1 MDRDLR
7 IRMLLQAADR
17 VSKPLRDITAG
28 SSKAAQALKATR
40 DRLKEIERTQSQI
53 GGFRQLKTGLHS
65 TEQSLQAAQTR
76 VGQLAQEMRATS
88 SPTRQMTRDFEKAKN
103 EARALTSQHESESRE
118 LQTMR
123 DRLRAAGIATSDLA
137 RNERELRERAAD
149 TNRELQEQERR
160 LTTVTN
166 RQRRFSAAREQFGR
180 MQGTATGLAIGGAA
194 AMGTGMKMARPFLGG
209 IEDAKA
215 YQSAMTDIA
224 QKADMSRKA
233 GEKMGVGL
241 LAAAKAANQMPAD
254 LQAGVDALAGFGL
267 DPAKAAQMMRPI
279 GRAATAYKAEIADL
293 SKAAFAANDNL
304 KVPIDQTQRVIDIMA
319 QAGKSGAF
327 EIKDMA
333 QYFPT
338 LTAGYQALGQTGTAA
353 VADISAALQIARK
366 GAGDSAQAATNIENV
381 LQKIASPATIAKFKK
396 FGVDLPA
403 ALKKAYAE
411 GKTPLEAIAE
421 LTNKT
426 LGGDLGKIGFLF
438 EDAQV
443 QQGLRPLIQNLA
455 EYKRIRAQA
464 AGASGTT
471 DRDFAERMKD
481 SAEQSKQLEIN
492 AKTLGIT
499 VGTMLLPTV
508 NAVTQKLTAWTN
520 WIGEA
525 AQRHPMLAKGVT
537 LLTVGLAALL
547 IVLGGAG
554 IVLAGLVAPIA
565 ALTTVATFF
574 EVGLLPVIGVVAA
587 VVAGL
592 LLLGVAAYAIYANWG
607 AIAGWFAGLWGS
619 VKASFAGGVGAITAA
634 LINFSPMGLLYA
646 AFAKLMGWLGVQIPA
661 DLATAGR
668 NMILG
673 LIGGIT
679 GMLASLKSTIV
690 NAASSAATWFKEK
703 LGIHSPSRVF
713 MAFGGHLMTGL
724 ANGIDGGA
732 DAPVRRIDGLSRRL
746 TAAMALGAAMPAVA
760 SAGPPRGFAPA
771 SHSAPSD
778 SFRRYEIHL
787 HAAPGMDESKLLDL
801 LEQKLDEIE
810 RRDKAKRRS
819 SFADQ
824 QDWSDHA

>member
-17 VSKPLRDITAG
+17 VSRPLRDISSG
-28 SSKAAQALKATR
+28 SSRAAQALKATR
-40 DRLKEIERTQSQI
+40 DRLKEIERTQAQI
-53 GGFRQLKTGLHS
+53 GGFRQLKAGLHT
-65 TEQSLQAAQTR
+65 TEQSLQATQTR
-76 VGQLAQEMRATS
+76 VGQLAEQMRATS

-103 EARALTSQHESESRE
+103 EARALASQHESESRE
-118 LQTMR
+118 LQVMR
-123 DRLRAAGIATSDLA
+123 DRLRAAGIATSDLS
-137 RNERELRERAAD
+137 RHERELRDRAAG

-160 LTTVTN
+160 LHAVTE
-166 RQRRFSAAREQFGR
+166 RQRRFSAARDQFGR

-194 AMGTGMKMARPFLGG
+194 AMGTGMRMARPFLGG
-209 IEDAKA
+209 IADAKA
-215 YQSAMTDIA
+215 YQSTMTDIA
-224 QKADMSRKA
+224 QKAEMSRKA

-254 LQAGVDALAGFGL
+254 IQSGVDALAGFGL

-304 KVPIDQTQRVIDIMA
+304 KVPIEQTQRVIDIMA

-338 LTAGYQALGQTGTAA
+338 LTAGYQALGQKGTAA
-353 VADISAALQIARK
+353 VADLAAALQIARK
-366 GAGDSAQAATNIENV
+366 GAGDSAQAATNMENV
-381 LQKIASPATIAKFKK
+381 LQKIASPATIGKFKK

-403 ALKKAYAE
+403 ALKKAYSE

-443 QQGLRPLIQNLA
+443 QQGLRPLIQNLE

-464 AGASGTT
+464 AGANGTT

-481 SAEQSKQLEIN
+481 SAEQTKQLEIN
-492 AKTLGIT
+492 AKVLGIT
-499 VGTMLLPTV
+499 VGTLLLPTV
-508 NAVTQKLTAWTN
+508 NAVTQKLTAWAS

-525 AQRHPMLAKGVT
+525 ARRHPMLAKGIT
-537 LLTVGLAALL
+537 LLAVGLAALL
-547 IVLGGAG
+547 VVLGGAG
-554 IVLAGLVAPIA
+554 IVIAGLVAPVA
-565 ALTTVATFF
+565 ALSTVATFF
-574 EVGLLPVIGVVAA
+574 GIGMLPLIGIVAGVVFGLLA
-587 VVAGL
+587 
-592 LLLGVAAYAIYANWG
+592 LGGAAYAIYANWG
-607 AIAGWFAGLWGS
+607 AISGWFAALWTS
-619 VKASFAGGVGAITAA
+619 VKAAFSGGIGSIAA
-634 LINFSPMGLLYA
+634 MLTNFSPVGLLYG
-646 AFAKLMGWLGVQIPA
+646 AFARLMSWLGVQIPA

-679 GMLASLKSTIV
+679 GMLGSLRSTIIS
-690 NAASSAATWFKEK
+690 AASSAATWFKQK

-713 MAFGGHLMTGL
+713 MAFGGHMMTGL
-724 ANGIDGGA
+724 ANGIAGSEDT
-732 DAPVRRIDGLSRRL
+732 PVRRIDGLSKRL
-746 TAAMALGAAMPAVA
+746 TAAMAVGAALPSIAAPA
-760 SAGPPRGFAPA
+760 SAGAASSETGASAARAPA
-771 SHSAPSD
+771 PITIQIYQQPGQDA
-778 SFRRYEIHL
+778 RAL
-787 HAAPGMDESKLLDL
+787 AALVRAELMLAQRE
-801 LEQKLDEIE
+801 EA
-810 RRDKAKRRS
+810 AKKRS

-824 QDWSDHA
+824 QDWSDRA